1 MAHGQ
6 WTEVEGR
13 AAIAA
18 WKKSGLS
25 VEQFARGRGLVPQ
38 RLHWWK
44 KKLEAKDAAPPK
56 ATALLPV
63 RVVEPRRGEP
73 VTVLLRS
80 GHMLKV
86 GRGFDE
92 EAFARAVAVLEGG

>member
-13 AAIAA
+13 AALEA

-25 VEQFARGRGLVPQ
+25 LEKFALERGLVPQ
-38 RLHWWK
+38 RLYWWK
-44 KKLEAKDAAPPK
+44 RKLLGKESQRPK

-80 GHMLKV
+80 GHMVKL

-92 EAFARAVAVLEGG
+92 EAFARVVAVLEGS